1 MDNTIVF
8 LVLICWKVIYPV
20 DSAIQLLNNQGQ
32 MKHYTVDKYNDNN
45 DNNNLHYLMN
55 YRLKNRCLAPVVE
68 TLDSPIQWINH
79 YSKDKFYRNQ
89 LCYPMD
95 KDLSSG

>member
-1 MDNTIVF
+1 
-8 LVLICWKVIYPV
+8 
-20 DSAIQLLNNQGQ
+20 

-55 YRLKNRCLAPVVE
+55 YLLENRHLAPVVE
-68 TLDSPIQWINH
+68 ALDSPIQWINH

-95 KDLSSG
+95 KDLSSGLCNPPFEQLRPDESLSTG

>member
-1 MDNTIVF
+1 
-8 LVLICWKVIYPV
+8 
-20 DSAIQLLNNQGQ
+20 

-55 YRLKNRCLAPVVE
+55 YLLKNRCLAPVVE

-79 YSKDKFYRNQ
+79 YSKDKFYRKQ
-89 LCYPMD
+89 LCYPTD
-95 KDLSSG
+95 KDLSSGLCNPPFEQLRPDESLSPG